1 MGFFIIHRSSNLAK
15 GFILMYPEMKNI
27 LQVFFLICLLSG
39 CNAPSSE
46 LPEPHLELGQRI
58 TFVGAEPE
66 KTYVVV
72 GYRHLLEDKTD
83 KNWNN
88 HDYIVFTYHNDRGD
102 ILVATIHRNAI
113 LKR

>member
-1 MGFFIIHRSSNLAK
+1 
-15 GFILMYPEMKNI
+15 MKNI
-27 LQVFFLICLLSG
+27 VLVLFLVCLLSR
-39 CNAPSSE
+39 CNTPSSE

-83 KNWNN
+83 KKWNN
-88 HDYIVFTYHNDRGD
+88 HDYIVFTYSNDQGD
-102 ILVATIHRNAI
+102 INVAVIHRNAI